1 MEWNLILSE
10 WPLFLEGLITTVI
23 LVTSSLVIGA
33 IISVPLALIRASRH
47 PILNPPVWL
56 YTYVLRGTP
65 LIIQTYLIYYGLAQF
80 EAVRESFMWPF
91 FREAFWCAL
100 LAFSLNTAAYTTEI
114 FRGAIEATPK
124 GELEAAKSC
133 GMSAVLRT
141 RRIVLP
147 GAFRRVL
154 PTYSNEVIF
163 MLHSSVIASTIT
175 LIDILG
181 AGRTLN
187 GKYYLAYEG
196 FITAALIYMVLV
208 LAITQGFKL
217 LERKYHAHLRVRN
230 H

>member
-1 MEWNLILSE
+1 MEWSLILSE
-10 WPLFLEGLITTVI
+10 WPLFLEGIITTMT
-23 LVTSSLVIGA
+23 LVTSALLIGGLIA
-33 IISVPLALIRASRH
+33 VPLALIRVSRH
-47 PILNPPVWL
+47 PVLNPPVWAF
-56 YTYVLRGTP
+56 TYLLRGTP

-114 FRGAIEATPK
+114 FHGAIEATPK

-133 GMSAVLRT
+133 GMSAFLRT

-154 PTYSNEVIF
+154 PAYSNEVIL

-181 AGRTLN
+181 AGRMLN

-196 FITAALIYMVLV
+196 FITAAAIYMVLV
-208 LAITQGFKL
+208 FAITRVFKL
-217 LERKYHAHLRVRN
+217 LERKYHAHLRPREY
-230 H
+230 